1 MNIKTMVHNWFIC
14 KVKYEK
20 MLENGLQKKVTE
32 AYLVDALSFTE
43 AEARIIEEIQ
53 PFITGDFIVTDI
65 KRAKISELFFN
76 ENGDRFFKCKLNF
89 ITLDEKSGN
98 EKKTATNI
106 LVQATTLDEA
116 KVTLVNHMKTTMC
129 DYSIEK
135 IEETKIMDVFPF
147 NLNKI

>member
-1 MNIKTMVHNWFIC
+1 M
-14 KVKYEK
+14 
-20 MLENGLQKKVTE
+20 ENGKEKKVSE
-32 AYLVDALSFTE
+32 PYLVDALSFTE
-43 AEARIIEEIQ
+43 AESRIIEEVK
-53 PFITGDFIVTDI
+53 PFISGEFEVKSIRKYKLAEIVFDE
-65 KRAKISELFFN
+65 S
-76 ENGDRFFKCKLNF
+76 GDRFFKCKLNF

-116 KVTLVNHMKTTMC
+116 KVTLVNHMKSTMC

-147 NLNKI
+147 NLAKNV